1 MICGSELLWNICLCG
16 WYFEIS
22 PEVQTMA
29 VENINVENESETSQ
43 KFLLLQI
50 TNIPLTVGGLVVW
63 LFVRLFVFLDGR
75 LLGSVDTILYKENS
89 SALL

>member
-1 MICGSELLWNICLCG
+1 
-16 WYFEIS
+16 
-22 PEVQTMA
+22 MA
-29 VENINVENESETSQ
+29 VKNINVENESETSQ